1 MIATAAGE
9 RQQEMDPPSCTSE
22 RSARERLEPGDPAT
36 RIVADAGASML
47 RGGVLKPLSRRRDL
61 AGSVH

>member
-22 RSARERLEPGDPAT
+22 RSARERLEPAEP
-36 RIVADAGASML
+36 VS
-47 RGGVLKPLSRRRDL
+47 SRQDL
-61 AGSVH
+61 ARSVH